1 MQTLREELLQIL
13 IKSKRLTQEQLDG
26 ALKLQKQKDVPL
38 RKILIENNLISE
50 AELLPLLS
58 KQLYIPTL
66 HLSKYRFDPAVINLV
81 SQHIARRYCV
91 IPISRMGSTLTVAMS
106 DPLNIFALDDLRIL
120 TGCNIDTV
128 LCSEEEIIKAI
139 DAYYQGQQEEMEG
152 ILSQEWTAPV
162 SEQVEILKQDT
173 IELSEAI
180 KESQAAPI
188 VKLVD
193 LMLAQALKK
202 RASDIHVEPVQE
214 GLRIRYRIDGSLH
227 DMFRLPKIN
236 QNAVLARIKI
246 ISDLDITEAR
256 KPQDGRFRV
265 KLEKK
270 EVDFRVSA
278 LPTTFGQK
286 FVLRALDKSNL
297 SIGLDKLGFSEQPL
311 RIFKES
317 IERPFGMILVTGP
330 TGSGK
335 STTLYSI
342 LNQLNVVERNIIT
355 VEDPV
360 EYEIDGITQI
370 QVKPDIG
377 LDFAFGLRALL
388 RQNPDIIM
396 IGEIRDS
403 ETADIAVKASLTGQ
417 LVLSTLH
424 TNDATSSITRIIDM
438 GVEPFLVASSLI
450 MACAQR
456 LCRCICPRCKEKI
469 DIPQDF
475 LKNIGFHDK
484 ATFYRGKGCS
494 YCANTGVY
502 GRIAILE
509 ALPINDTL
517 REMIMQNKSSDEIRE
532 YAVKNLNM
540 KFLREDAFLK
550 VKEGTITLEEA
561 IRVTTEE

>member
-1 MQTLREELLQIL
+1 MLQIL

-66 HLSKYRFDPAVINLV
+66 HLSKYRFDPDVINLV

-139 DAYYQGQQEEMEG
+139 DTYYQGQQEEMDG
-152 ILSQEWTAPV
+152 ILSQEGVAPV

-270 EVDFRVSA
+270 EVIIQYRTGIDLNKLGLELYKA
-278 LPTTFGQK
+278 ILT
-286 FVLRALDKSNL
+286 LDRYNPEDEKKLLSYVSNL
-297 SIGLDKLGFSEQPL
+297 PNTHYLIRNIWNIELELVVSNYQEYYQIIESLKKEFPHVIRTVDSVLMITDEWTPGFKNLLKIP
-311 RIFKES
+311 
-317 IERPFGMILVTGP
+317 
-330 TGSGK
+330 K
-335 STTLYSI
+335 ST
-342 LNQLNVVERNIIT
+342 
-355 VEDPV
+355 
-360 EYEIDGITQI
+360 G
-370 QVKPDIG
+370 
-377 LDFAFGLRALL
+377 
-388 RQNPDIIM
+388 
-396 IGEIRDS
+396 
-403 ETADIAVKASLTGQ
+403 
-417 LVLSTLH
+417 
-424 TNDATSSITRIIDM
+424 
-438 GVEPFLVASSLI
+438 
-450 MACAQR
+450 
-456 LCRCICPRCKEKI
+456 
-469 DIPQDF
+469 
-475 LKNIGFHDK
+475 
-484 ATFYRGKGCS
+484 
-494 YCANTGVY
+494 
-502 GRIAILE
+502 
-509 ALPINDTL
+509 
-517 REMIMQNKSSDEIRE
+517 
-532 YAVKNLNM
+532 
-540 KFLREDAFLK
+540 
-550 VKEGTITLEEA
+550 
-561 IRVTTEE
+561 